1 MLLRQIFAHAYPFEN
16 SDSGVD
22 FSSPDTKIQA
32 INSGRLSFVF
42 LAEQNRIKAFLKIVK
57 PGFVRDNIAF
67 SVLCTEECRLHS
79 SIPTFQTYR
88 GKNGELYQTVPEYLE
103 GLSGELSLFSGQT
116 ITLTEAAL
124 GGIDEIPETLTEIP
138 GGRRGQ
144 LALMEKLGGYIVKVS
159 RACSGVTENLPKD
172 LETADP
178 AGFRTGRQVARDD
191 FSISESLTHLQNSA
205 DRKEFQYQI
214 QNMLPNLG
222 NSPEALS
229 FRKGLQRGDLEVI
242 LDCFNWLEKNI
253 HESLIDYPAP
263 NVPVNNEVKPANI
276 GAVFDAAGNRWE
288 ITQSFDFD
296 NMGFGTPENGDQ
308 TPLEKDLGR
317 TLSFFAFDPE
327 SGDFY
332 ADNAKATIKGYLERL
347 PEKMSDA
354 EIHRLQDYI
363 QLGIVTSYLWR
374 SSYLAD
380 ELQGRSTDIHLA
392 RPDPG
397 VHVTQIR
404 LFDNWLS
411 SNQFADIVE
420 SLQSTPQM
428 ERHRDIE
435 REAALFRNSPDYHTK
450 RAEGTLPAYDTEL
463 DAAHDKIN
471 CIE

>member
-1 MLLRQIFAHAYPFEN
+1 M
-16 SDSGVD
+16 
-22 FSSPDTKIQA
+22 K
-32 INSGRLSFVF
+32 
-42 LAEQNRIKAFLKIVK
+42 
-57 PGFVRDNIAF
+57 
-67 SVLCTEECRLHS
+67 CTEECRLHS
-79 SIPTFQTYR
+79 SIPTFQTFH
-88 GKNGELYQTVPEYLE
+88 GKNGELYQTVPEHLE
-103 GLSGELSLFSGQT
+103 GFSGDLSLFRGQT

-144 LALMEKLGGYIVKVS
+144 LALMEKLGEYIVKVS

-222 NSPEALS
+222 NSPEAQS

-242 LDCFNWLEKNI
+242 LDCFNWLEKKI
-253 HESLIDYPAP
+253 HESLIDDPAI
-263 NVPVNNEVKPANI
+263 NVPVNNEVKPANV
-276 GAVFDAAGNRWE
+276 GAVYDSAEYRWE

-296 NMGFGTPENGDQ
+296 NMGFGTLENGDK

-327 SGDFY
+327 SGEFF

-347 PEKMSDA
+347 PEKMNEA
-354 EIHRLQDYI
+354 EIHRLQDYV

-374 SSYLAD
+374 SSYFAE
-380 ELQGRSTDIHLA
+380 ELMGKPSEIELT
-392 RPDPG
+392 RPDPV
-397 VHVTQIR
+397 VHVKQIQS
-404 LFDNWLS
+404 FSNWLKKHP
-411 SNQFADIVE
+411 FAEIVE
-420 SLQSTPQM
+420 DLQSVPEM
-428 ERHRDIE
+428 DRHRDIE
-435 REAALFRNSPDYHTK
+435 RQAELFRNSPDYCTK
-450 RAEGTLPAYDTEL
+450 RGEGSLEAYYSGID
-463 DAAHDKIN
+463 DAHDQIKSTKKLR
-471 CIE
+471 